1 MDRSKR
7 ARCWITEEERHAVG
21 RLDTCEHT
29 GSVAEDRIAVN
40 SVSQFVLGG
49 LRVFAVFDDA
59 HVCTMDLPTTSERPI
74 AGKKLEKPATI
85 LQNVLRFVFIEPGEA
100 QRSVGHWAHAAETS
114 GEAIYKTILL
124 ERFTNEG
131 SNSF

>member
-7 ARCWITEEERHAVG
+7 SRCWITEEERHAIG
-21 RLDTCEHT
+21 GLDTCEHT
-29 GSVAEDRIAVN
+29 GGGTDDRIAVN
-40 SVSQFVLGG
+40 SVSQFVLSG
-49 LRVFAVFDDA
+49 LSVLPIIDDA
-59 HVCTMDLPTTSERPI
+59 NVCTMDLPTTSERPI
-74 AGKKLEKPATI
+74 AGKKLEKPTTI

-100 QRSVGHWAHAAETS
+100 QCSVGHWAHAAETS